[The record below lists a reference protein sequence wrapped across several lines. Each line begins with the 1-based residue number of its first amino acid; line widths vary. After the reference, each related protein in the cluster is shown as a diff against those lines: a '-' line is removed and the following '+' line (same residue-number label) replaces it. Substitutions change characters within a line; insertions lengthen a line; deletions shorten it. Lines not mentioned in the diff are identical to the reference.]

1 MAAAARA
8 AAQWEAWV
16 ENSAKAASTAAAG
29 KVVGAGAVVVRVE
42 VSSAE
47 LEGRPA
53 EAAVKAAISVPYL
66 ARTVAGM
73 AWAGTVAAV
82 GARRT
87 PSPLLGPIGRQR
99 RAVRRQHDAPRA
111 DFRPDTAQRR
121 PSELLSGT
129 PMSAP
134 AQPAGP
140 KHIPKILVVEDTKLA
155 AECLCMVLKEL
166 GCTTDHAEDGA
177 EALEHLMMDSE
188 MYSLVLMDLRM
199 PVMDGFDATLAI
211 RKMGIDLPVI
221 AVTADETF
229 DTRRR

>member
-16 ENSAKAASTAAAG
+16 ENSAKAVPKAAAG
-29 KVVGAGAVVVRVE
+29 KVVGARAVVVRVE

-66 ARTVAGM
+66 ARTVAGT

-82 GARRT
+82 GARMQSSALPAT
-87 PSPLLGPIGRQR
+87 IGRPTARFWPPAR
-99 RAVRRQHDAPRA
+99 RSASSARSAA
-111 DFRPDTAQRR
+111 AKRR

-166 GCTTDHAEDGA
+166 GCATDHAEDGA